1 MFIPLT
7 VLVRIRGIFL
17 LGRPLSTELADFLLC
32 APLLFG
38 VLVSVGLGAAT
49 IVQGPAAILAGDA
62 ALGGITSL
70 YRLVSLVTTRKSL
83 IERSFLAPLG
93 LYSLQVG

>member
-1 MFIPLT
+1 MGTALA
-7 VLVRIRGIFL
+7 
-17 LGRPLSTELADFLLC
+17 ELLLC
-32 APLLFG
+32 VPLLFG

-49 IVQGPAAILAGDA
+49 IVRGPAALLAGDA

-70 YRLVSLVTTRKSL
+70 SRLVSLVTTRKSL
-83 IERSFLAPLG
+83 IKRSFLAPLG